1 MTLADVKVKNQK
13 CYILPHGSRIGGF
26 CQIAGGRKM
35 SRSIIVGVLVS
46 LPVFFA
52 LLDGEFLVILVALIG
67 GYVVYTLLT

>member
-1 MTLADVKVKNQK
+1 MTLADVNVKSQK
-13 CYILPHGSRIGGF
+13 RYTLPYGSRVGGF
-26 CQIAGGRKM
+26 CQIACGRKM

-46 LPVFFA
+46 LPLFFA